1 MTDASFPGG
10 PRPSAVAPVA
20 VARIAGHLGL
30 VDPGPPTA
38 DPVTGVCLAS
48 TRVAPGD
55 LYAALPGARTH
66 GARFSAEAVGA
77 GAVAVLT
84 DPDGCSLADAVGVPV
99 LVLADPRR
107 VLGDLSALVYGRP
120 ADRLN
125 VLAVTGTQGKTTTT
139 SLAAAGIAGAG
150 RGGGLIG
157 TNGTEMAG
165 TPVSSFLTTPEAP
178 ELHAL
183 FALMLERGIETCAME
198 VSSQALVQ
206 GRVDGVRF
214 RVAAFLNLGR
224 DHLDYHTDMGAYFAA
239 KASLFTPQRA
249 SRGLV
254 NVDDGH
260 GRRLVSE
267 TEIPMVT
274 FSVAGAEADWRAT
287 DIQARPA
294 GSSFTVISPE
304 GDRGRVQV
312 PLPGAFNVAN
322 ALAAVALLVEGGYAL
337 EPVIAG
343 IAAIRGVPGRM
354 EIVEEGQD
362 FAALVDYAHKPDAL
376 KAVLDSLRPV
386 TQGRLLVVIGAGGDR
401 DEGKRAVMGEIAAR
415 LADVVVVTNDNPRTE
430 DPARIR
436 AQLMSGARASGAAV
450 DLHEVADRRG
460 AIELAVDIAR
470 AGDCVV
476 VAGKG
481 HERGQEVAGVVHP
494 LDDREVLR
502 QSLQRA
508 AAR

>member
-1 MTDASFPGG
+1 MTDVSSTGA

-20 VARIAGHLGL
+20 VARIAAQLGL
-30 VDPGPPTA
+30 ADPGPPTA
-38 DPVTGVCLAS
+38 DPVRGVSLAS

-66 GARFSAEAVGA
+66 GARFSTQAVDG

-84 DPDGCSLADAVGVPV
+84 DPEGGSLASAGGVPV
-99 LVLADPRR
+99 LVVNDPRS
-107 VLGDLSALVYGRP
+107 VLGDLSALIYGHP
-120 ADRLN
+120 ADRLD

-139 SLAAAGIAGAG
+139 SLAVAGLAGAG
-150 RGGGLIG
+150 LAGGLIG
-157 TNGTEMAG
+157 TIGTEIAG
-165 TPVSSFLTTPEAP
+165 DRVSSFLTTPEAP

-183 FALMLERGIETCAME
+183 FAVMLERGIKACAME
-198 VSSQALVQ
+198 VSSHALVQ
-206 GRVDGVRF
+206 RRVDGVRF

-224 DHLDYHTDMGAYFAA
+224 DHLDYHADMAAYFAA
-239 KASLFTPQRA
+239 KASLFTVARA

-254 NVDDGH
+254 NVDDRY

-267 TEIPMVT
+267 AEIPMVT
-274 FSVAGAEADWRAT
+274 FSAAGAEADWRAT
-287 DIQARPA
+287 DIVAGPA
-294 GSSFTVISPE
+294 GSTFTVTSPE
-304 GDRGRVQV
+304 DGRGRVQV

-322 ALAAVALLVEGGYAL
+322 ALAAVALLVEAGYAL

-343 IAAIRGVPGRM
+343 IAASRAVPGRM
-354 EIVEEGQD
+354 ETVDEGQD

-376 KAVLDSLRPV
+376 QAVLDALRQV
-386 TQGRLLVVIGAGGDR
+386 TRARLLVVIGAGGERDR
-401 DEGKRAVMGEIAAR
+401 GKRAVMGEIAAR
-415 LADVVVVTNDNPRTE
+415 MADVVVVTDDNPRTE
-430 DPARIR
+430 EPGQIR
-436 AQLMSGARASGAAV
+436 AQLLSGARASGAAV
-450 DLHEVADRRG
+450 DLHEVADRRA
-460 AIELAVDIAR
+460 AIELAVDLAR

-481 HERGQEVAGVVHP
+481 HEKGQEVAGVVHP

-502 QSLQRA
+502 LSIQRA